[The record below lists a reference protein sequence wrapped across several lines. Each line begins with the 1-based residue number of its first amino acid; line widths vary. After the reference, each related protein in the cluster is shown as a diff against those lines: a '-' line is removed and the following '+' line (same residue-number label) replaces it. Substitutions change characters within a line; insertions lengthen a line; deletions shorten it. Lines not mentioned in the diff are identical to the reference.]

1 MPRRTIYSADQAS
14 PSTYDTTFA
23 DFLDR
28 IPQLIGGFQE
38 NQIKLGRQQLEDRRY
53 EDEKEFRQDKY
64 EDTLAQ
70 RKIENARQRKEFEAG
85 QAERKRRKAEAD
97 RKHDLEED
105 KLIITATTPGYQRD
119 QVMEKLGY
127 ITNETAGKNTDYR
140 NNLRDDLDA
149 LYNIDNP
156 WAREEKLE
164 EITGD
169 ENYRNIFGE
178 SEFTKAI
185 NDARKN
191 TRDYVRS
198 HPDGLIPSDR
208 WASVDAYEGKMDSEE
223 EGRLLTDLKTLSKQR
238 VEQEA
243 SGLGTVDI
251 DNAIEARKSELDNL
265 RQKYS
270 YGDRVQYARSKL
282 GGGKG
287 KPSGGMGPL
296 LPPGQTQEQFYA
308 GVDKDYNVV
317 SKEDINK
324 GLVEENVN
332 KALDDITSGDA
343 FESLKE
349 TDIGT
354 PKPLPGILGTRERM
368 SVSGQEIAKGE
379 REDKGFRIDP
389 KAIAFK
395 APPKKEITPEYFE
408 RVATQVE
415 GAISGTGAEQRATV
429 GGLSNPVNTQQ
440 YYGGNIKVAVA
451 AENKK
456 LAERDKITKNA
467 ELALKAIPKTGKY
480 QDQVKRLRKI
490 IKDNPIGQ
498 RWASSNGKAKLVKQG
513 DSLEQ
518 IDERDRALLA
528 SFEKGQIKM
537 GQDSKARLEDVLK
550 TLYPSLARLSAHSP
564 VGSPADTPQLIPNP
578 MY

>member
-70 RKIENARQRKEFEAG
+70 RKIENARQRKEFEAR
-85 QAERKRRKAEAD
+85 QAEGKRRKAEAD

-156 WAREEKLE
+156 WAREDKLK
-164 EITGD
+164 EITSD

-270 YGDRVQYARSKL
+270 YGSEEQYAHSKAP
-282 GGGKG
+282 GV
-287 KPSGGMGPL
+287 L
-296 LPPGQTQEQFYA
+296 LPPGEAQKGFYSGDYFAGYQPFNPNDPEEVDKINNEVIENLNKLTGEGESITESPQDSTVTTPTSPLMSKIPTVQAKPTQTPPPETGEKLKLGSGISGDLSGEQIQYNVGDVTKEKGIKKNPQVARRFAKDFSKLNSLMSELKNIESTNVRQREDHGWTNPKYRKKQLSKSANKILKELQGHYGSFINPGTGEFSDKKFNDQFYS
-308 GVDKDYNVV
+308 VLSRHSDLSKDQLRNILKRV
-317 SKEDINK
+317 S
-324 GLVEENVN
+324 
-332 KALDDITSGDA
+332 
-343 FESLKE
+343 
-349 TDIGT
+349 
-354 PKPLPGILGTRERM
+354 
-368 SVSGQEIAKGE
+368 
-379 REDKGFRIDP
+379 
-389 KAIAFK
+389 
-395 APPKKEITPEYFE
+395 
-408 RVATQVE
+408 
-415 GAISGTGAEQRATV
+415 TV
-429 GGLSNPVNTQQ
+429 
-440 YYGGNIKVAVA
+440 
-451 AENKK
+451 
-456 LAERDKITKNA
+456 
-467 ELALKAIPKTGKY
+467 KT
-480 QDQVKRLRKI
+480 
-490 IKDNPIGQ
+490 
-498 RWASSNGKAKLVKQG
+498 A
-513 DSLEQ
+513 
-518 IDERDRALLA
+518 
-528 SFEKGQIKM
+528 
-537 GQDSKARLEDVLK
+537 K
-550 TLYPSLARLSAHSP
+550 TL
-564 VGSPADTPQLIPNP
+564 I
-578 MY
+578 

>member
-70 RKIENARQRKEFEAG
+70 RKIENARQRKEFEAR

-149 LYNIDNP
+149 LYNINNP
-156 WAREEKLE
+156 WTREEKLK

-185 NDARKN
+185 NDARKS

-198 HPDGLIPSDR
+198 HPNGLMPSSSWGR
-208 WASVDAYEGKMDSEE
+208 VDPYYGKMDAEE
-223 EGRLLTDLKTLSKQR
+223 EGRLLKAIADFDKKLS
-238 VEQEA
+238 EQEA
-243 SGLGTVDI
+243 GLGVDDEGVARI
-251 DNAIEARKSELDNL
+251 KESIEARKNDLYNL

-270 YGDRVQYARSKL
+270 YGSKEQYAHSKAP
-282 GGGKG
+282 GV
-287 KPSGGMGPL
+287 L
-296 LPPGQTQEQFYA
+296 LPPGEAQKGFYSGDYFAGYQPFNPNDPEEVDKINNEVIENLNKLTGEGESITESPQDSTITTPTSPLMSKIPTVQAKPTQAPPPETGEKLKLGSEISGNLSGEQIQYNVGDVTKEKGMKKNPQVARRFAKDFSKLNSLMSELSDVEGSNIGNPEYRKKQLSKSANKILKELQGYYGSFINPGTGEFSDKKFNDQFYS
-308 GVDKDYNVV
+308 VLSRHSDLSKDQLRNILKRV
-317 SKEDINK
+317 S
-324 GLVEENVN
+324 
-332 KALDDITSGDA
+332 
-343 FESLKE
+343 
-349 TDIGT
+349 
-354 PKPLPGILGTRERM
+354 
-368 SVSGQEIAKGE
+368 
-379 REDKGFRIDP
+379 
-389 KAIAFK
+389 
-395 APPKKEITPEYFE
+395 
-408 RVATQVE
+408 
-415 GAISGTGAEQRATV
+415 TV
-429 GGLSNPVNTQQ
+429 
-440 YYGGNIKVAVA
+440 
-451 AENKK
+451 
-456 LAERDKITKNA
+456 
-467 ELALKAIPKTGKY
+467 KT
-480 QDQVKRLRKI
+480 
-490 IKDNPIGQ
+490 
-498 RWASSNGKAKLVKQG
+498 A
-513 DSLEQ
+513 
-518 IDERDRALLA
+518 
-528 SFEKGQIKM
+528 
-537 GQDSKARLEDVLK
+537 K
-550 TLYPSLARLSAHSP
+550 TL
-564 VGSPADTPQLIPNP
+564 I
-578 MY
+578 